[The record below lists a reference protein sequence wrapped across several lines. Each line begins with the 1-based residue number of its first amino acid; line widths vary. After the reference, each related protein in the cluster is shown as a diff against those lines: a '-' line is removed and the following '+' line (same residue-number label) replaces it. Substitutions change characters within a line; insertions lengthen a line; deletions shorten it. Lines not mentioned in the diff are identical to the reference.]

1 MATLTFRDEEPGA
14 GRPGRDLP
22 RSSLRSGS
30 GTAASKARDRSAEN
44 ATDQEIL
51 EAYREPIEK
60 LKAEGGYVTADVINV
75 KPETPGLDA
84 MLNRFSREH
93 WHDEDEV
100 RFIVHGR
107 GLFHIHPPA
116 GPVFASRSSRGDM
129 IRVPRGTH
137 HWFDLCSDR
146 TIRADPPVPGHLRLD
161 AALHRDRRGRA
172 ATSRSASDRPTFRRP
187 RCERCRCPPASGPS

>member
-1 MATLTFRDEEPGA
+1 MATVTLRDENRVLSDSAEISTFLAPFGIWYRRFE
-14 GRPGRDLP
+14 GSDRLP
-22 RSSLRSGS
+22 
-30 GTAASKARDRSAEN
+30 EN

-51 EAYREPIEK
+51 DAYAEPIEK

-84 MLNRFSREH
+84 MLHKFSREH
-93 WHDEDEV
+93 FHDEDEV

-107 GLFHIHPPA
+107 GLFHIHPTD
-116 GPVFASRSSRGDM
+116 GPVFSIEVIKGDM

-146 TIRADPPVPGHLRLD
+146 TIRAVRLFQD
-161 AALHRDRRGRA
+161 
-172 ATSRSASDRPTFRRP
+172 TSGWTPHYTESGVDTNYQPLCF
-187 RCERCRCPPASGPS
+187 GPSYLPAPSL